1 MDFSMAQRKYTH
13 KKLIKIGE
21 DDINIRSTIR
31 TTLLQT
37 QEILSLKE
45 NEIASEDMFNT
56 KIKSYENFL
65 STLRTIIEDVTV
77 PTNNK
82 EHLLRIAK
90 IDDDII
96 DRIIE
101 FNVKLMAIA
110 NEIYTQAKSDAD
122 IMVIKQK
129 TGELRD
135 MFAEKQ
141 KLFLVEKIR

>member
-1 MDFSMAQRKYTH
+1 MAQRKYTH